1 MKKNIMIIVQPLC
14 TKAKFSVEPFSTG
27 QNWKIPQ
34 AVPISIHTWLTSQ
47 TRAICFFNLICSATS
62 LTILS
67 KWHTEY
73 QTEKRGL
80 MSHTR
85 TLAISM
91 KGGPMMDQM
100 KAAPLTVFPSL
111 LLISFSPSHPP
122 SAHPSGMSSVWAGRQ
137 KRQGTG
143 PHPSL
148 SFPCRDKWLSL
159 RPLAEGLALLTN
171 GPGWFSICYVFSRKI
186 MSWITVFYTKI
197 LIYASLLPTVIF
209 GWCS

>member
-14 TKAKFSVEPFSTG
+14 TKATFSVEPFSTG

-34 AVPISIHTWLTSQ
+34 AVPISIHTWLASQ

-122 SAHPSGMSSVWAGRQ
+122 LCSSIWDVLCVSRQTKEAGYWPPSFTQPFLAG
-137 KRQGTG
+137 TNDSLWG
-143 PHPSL
+143 PWL
-148 SFPCRDKWLSL
+148 RDW
-159 RPLAEGLALLTN
+159 P
-171 GPGWFSICYVFSRKI
+171 F
-186 MSWITVFYTKI
+186 
-197 LIYASLLPTVIF
+197 
-209 GWCS
+209 